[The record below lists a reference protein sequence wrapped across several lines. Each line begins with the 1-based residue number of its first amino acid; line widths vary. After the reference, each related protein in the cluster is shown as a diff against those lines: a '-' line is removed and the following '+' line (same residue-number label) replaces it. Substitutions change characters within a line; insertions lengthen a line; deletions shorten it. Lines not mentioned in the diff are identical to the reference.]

1 MFDDANPL
9 FVWGWIFLAF
19 YIAIMV
25 VCGFIG
31 MRRVRGSDDFAT
43 ARGAYGPW
51 FLAFALVATTASGG
65 TFLGLPGI
73 AYKDGL
79 AGLWYAFI
87 YPFGVY
93 AGIILCAR
101 VVSRAGKT
109 FGNRSIPEYLGDR
122 YQSDF
127 LRVAAAIY
135 SLLLLFYLAAQLLSG
150 AVMFERILGLEFTA
164 ALIVTSGVLLLYIA
178 LGGAHADI
186 LTDGI
191 QGALMLLIA
200 FLVIGLFLTGYGVDG
215 GLAGVVARIG
225 ELDPNTV
232 TLLNPNSLL
241 VGSWWAVF
249 CIWFA
254 HVPLGMLPHIGNK
267 LWALRDEKDRGLFL
281 GVTFVF
287 GVLMPGLA
295 LGGVLARAVLGD
307 GLFADGQN
315 PNYAIPA
322 LLVELLP
329 TQLAAFL
336 GAGMLAA
343 VMSTADGLAVS
354 ASQIFANDIYRRTLA
369 PRNPALREEDVDR
382 VALRISR
389 VGTAVIL
396 VLAMLMAAHF
406 HASKTNIA
414 IIIWLG
420 IGGMTAALTGP
431 FMIGAVWAGVTR
443 SAAHAGFFTG
453 ALCFIAMSL
462 TSGWLEPGWLQNQFL
477 NPFARAT
484 IGGIFSAVVTVL
496 VSAVTPALP
505 AQHLDR
511 IFGDG
516 DGEG

>member
-1 MFDDANPL
+1 MIDTGNSL
-9 FVWGWIFLAF
+9 FVWGWIFLLF
-19 YIAIMV
+19 YIGIMV
-25 VCGFIG
+25 VCGVIG
-31 MRRVRGSDDFAT
+31 MRRVKGSDDFAT
-43 ARGAYGPW
+43 ARGSYGPW

-79 AGLWYAFI
+79 AGLWYALI

-93 AGIILCAR
+93 TGIIVCAR
-101 VVSRAGKT
+101 VVSRAGTT
-109 FGNRSIPEYLGDR
+109 FGNRSIPEFLGDR

-127 LRVAAAIY
+127 LRVAAALY

-178 LGGAHADI
+178 MGGAHADI

-200 FLVIGLFLTGYGVDG
+200 FMVIGLFLVGHGVEG
-215 GLAGVVARIG
+215 GLAGVIERIRN
-225 ELDPNTV
+225 LDPDTV
-232 TLLNPNSLL
+232 KILNPKSLL
-241 VGSWWAVF
+241 VGSWWALF

-267 LWALRDEKDRGLFL
+267 LWALRDEKDRTLFL

-287 GVLMPGLA
+287 GVLMPGIA
-295 LGGVLARAVLGD
+295 LGGVLARGVLGD
-307 GLFADGQN
+307 GLFVEGQN

-322 LLVELLP
+322 LFIEVLP
-329 TQLAAFL
+329 TWLAAFL

-369 PRNPALREEDVDR
+369 PRNPALSEAEVDR
-382 VALRISR
+382 VALLISR
-389 VGTAVIL
+389 VGTAAVL

-406 HASKTNIA
+406 HASETTIA

-431 FMIGAVWAGVTR
+431 FMIGAVWSGVTR
-443 SAAHAGFFTG
+443 SAAHAGFLVG
-453 ALCFIAMSL
+453 AVIFIVMSL
-462 TSGWLEPGWLQNQFL
+462 SSDWVEPGWLKNQFL

-484 IGGIFSAVVTVL
+484 FGGIGSSLVTLL
-496 VSAVTPALP
+496 VSAVTPGLP
-505 AQHLDR
+505 ADHLER
-511 IFGDG
+511 IFGS
-516 DGEG
+516 GEG